1 MQPRVLVASTGG
13 TIASTGGDAKTP
25 TESATTLLEAVPG
38 IEGIDL
44 EVAEVAQASGFQMD
58 FDRLEALRE
67 TVVGALAD
75 GVDGIV
81 VTHGTD
87 TMAESAY
94 AIELL
99 ADPDRPVVFTGAQ
112 RPADEPG
119 TDGPTNLRAAIR
131 TAAAERFRAAGGT
144 YLAFDDEVH
153 AARRV
158 RKGHTTA
165 LGTFES
171 PGTGPVGEFAPNGL
185 RLLREPGPES
195 VPVHDAALDPGIRV
209 EIVTNA
215 LGADGGAVD
224 RALEANADGIVLA
237 GTGLGNATADL
248 GAALERAIDE
258 GVPVVVTSRCPDGTT
273 AGLYGGP
280 GGGATLREAGAVGAG
295 DLPPWKARLRLAIAL
310 SSGTDVAKCFE
321 GVESIGQA

>member
-1 MQPRVLVASTGG
+1 MNQRVLVASTGG
-13 TIASTGGDAKTP
+13 TIASTGADAKTP
-25 TESATTLLEAVPG
+25 TESAATLLEAVPG

-44 EVAEVAQASGFQMD
+44 EIAEVAQASGFQMD
-58 FDRLEALRE
+58 FERLEALRE

-94 AIELL
+94 GIELL
-99 ADPDRPVVFTGAQ
+99 ASPDRPVVFTGAQ

-131 TAAAERFRAAGGT
+131 TAADERFRVGGC

-171 PGTGPVGEFAPNGL
+171 PGTGPVGEFTPDGL

-195 VPVHDAALDPGIRV
+195 VPIPGAALDPDIRV

-215 LGADGGAVD
+215 LGTDGGAVD
-224 RALEANADGIVLA
+224 RAREAGIDGLVLA

-248 GAALERAIDE
+248 GAALERAIED
-258 GVPVVVTSRCPDGTT
+258 GIPVVITSRCPDGTT

-280 GGGATLREAGAVGAG
+280 GGGATLRGAGAVGGG
-295 DLPPWKARLRLAIAL
+295 DLPPWKARLGLAVAL
-310 SSGTDVAKCFE
+310 SSGADFEEYFE
-321 GVESIGQA
+321 GVESTAR

>member
-13 TIASTGGDAKTP
+13 TIASTGADAKTP
-25 TESATTLLEAVPG
+25 TESAPTLLGAVPG
-38 IEGIDL
+38 IEEVDL

-75 GVDGIV
+75 GVEGIV

-119 TDGPTNLRAAIR
+119 TDGPTNLRDAIR
-131 TAAAERFRAAGGT
+131 TAADPRFRAAGGT

-171 PGTGPVGEFAPNGL
+171 PSTGPVGEFTPDGL
-185 RLLREPGPES
+185 RLLRDPGPES
-195 VPVHDAALDPGIRV
+195 APIPDAELDPEIRV

-224 RALEANADGIVLA
+224 RAREAGVDGIVLA

-248 GAALERAIDE
+248 GAALERAMADGI
-258 GVPVVVTSRCPDGTT
+258 PVVVTSRCPDGTT

-310 SSGTDVAKCFE
+310 SSDADVAECF
-321 GVESIGQA
+321 GGLESDGQA

>member
-13 TIASTGGDAKTP
+13 TIASTGGESKTP
-25 TESATTLLEAVPG
+25 TESAATLLKAVSG
-38 IEGIDL
+38 IEGVDL

-58 FDRLEALRE
+58 FERLEALRE

-75 GVDGIV
+75 GVDGVV

-99 ADPDRPVVFTGAQ
+99 ADPEGPVVFTGAQ

-119 TDGPTNLRAAIR
+119 TDGPTNLRDAIR
-131 TAAAERFRAAGGT
+131 TAADERFRAAGGS
-144 YLAFDDEVH
+144 YLAFNGEVH

-171 PGTGPVGEFAPNGL
+171 PSTGPVGEFTPDGL
-185 RLLREPGPES
+185 RLLREPGRES
-195 VPVHDAALDPGIRV
+195 APIPGAALDPEIRV

-215 LGADGGAVD
+215 LGADGETVD
-224 RALEANADGIVLA
+224 RAREVGVDGIVLA
-237 GTGLGNATADL
+237 GTGLGNATTDL
-248 GAALERAIDE
+248 GAALERAIGD
-258 GVPVVVTSRCPDGTT
+258 GIPVVIASRCPAGTT

-280 GGGATLREAGAVGAG
+280 GGGATLRAAGAVGAG
-295 DLPPWKARLRLAIAL
+295 DLPPWKARLRLSIAL
-310 SSGTDVAKCFE
+310 ASGLEADEAFE
-321 GVESIGQA
+321 GIDSVA